1 MIPDDVSETVMFVA
15 DDFGV
20 MANNWP
26 CNFA

>member
-15 DDFGV
+15 AGFGA

-26 CNFA
+26 SNFA